1 MRLRHIKGCEDFVAA
16 SSSVAHSPEQYRGK
30 WKEFFGN
37 DHPVE
42 LEIGMGKGRFI
53 IEQAL
58 LHPDWDFLG
67 IERYESVLFR
77 ACEKMEGIPYETPAM
92 RLERL
97 KRQEKERV
105 RSGREMSG
113 GAEADTLDRE
123 DFVPPENLHFLHM
136 DAGKLVPD
144 EVIVGI
150 VKERVAQD
158 DCKPGYIL
166 DGFPRTVPQAEAL
179 EKIAKIDVVVE
190 IAVADEA
197 LVKRLSGRRVCLN
210 CGATYHVSTLGGKT
224 TCDKCGEELIQR
236 KDDNPE
242 TVQNRLNVYHSQT
255 APLISFYQ
263 ERGLLKTF
271 DGMQDIDVVY
281 RSIMDALRKA
291 E

>member
-1 MRLRHIKGCEDFVAA
+1 MNIIFLGPPGA
-16 SSSVAHSPEQYRGK
+16 
-30 WKEFFGN
+30 
-37 DHPVE
+37 
-42 LEIGMGKGRFI
+42 GKGT
-53 IEQAL
+53 QAQRVCDEL
-58 LHPDWDFLG
+58 KIPQISTGDIL
-67 IERYESVLFR
+67 RR
-77 ACEKMEGIPYETPAM
+77 AIKEETPVG
-92 RLERL
+92 L
-97 KRQEKERV
+97 KAKAYVE
-105 RSGREMSG
+105 S
-113 GAEADTLDRE
+113 
-123 DFVPPENLHFLHM
+123 
-136 DAGKLVPD
+136 GKLVPD
-144 EVIVGI
+144 EILVEII
-150 VKERVAQD
+150 KDRLAQD

-197 LVKRLSGRRVCLN
+197 LVKRLSGRRVGLN

-281 RSIMDALRKA
+281 QSIMDALRKA

>member
-1 MRLRHIKGCEDFVAA
+1 MNIIFLGPPGA
-16 SSSVAHSPEQYRGK
+16 
-30 WKEFFGN
+30 
-37 DHPVE
+37 
-42 LEIGMGKGRFI
+42 GKGT
-53 IEQAL
+53 QAQRVCDEL
-58 LHPDWDFLG
+58 KIPQISTGDIL
-67 IERYESVLFR
+67 RR
-77 ACEKMEGIPYETPAM
+77 AIKEETPVG
-92 RLERL
+92 L
-97 KRQEKERV
+97 KAKAYVE
-105 RSGREMSG
+105 S
-113 GAEADTLDRE
+113 
-123 DFVPPENLHFLHM
+123 
-136 DAGKLVPD
+136 GKLVPD
-144 EVIVGI
+144 EILVEII
-150 VKERVAQD
+150 KDRLAQD

-190 IAVADEA
+190 IAVADEV

-281 RSIMDALRKA
+281 DSIMAALRKA